1 MLNNKEKYM
10 NIAKKCLGIHIY
22 SIGEGSKIIS
32 FEAYGKKWITGMI
45 IEKEKEK
52 RRLEFRKVNNV
63 IEVST
68 YYPHP
73 LYGPLITMC
82 SLLIPSVLEE
92 EAKNIKESNE
102 LIEIR

>member
-1 MLNNKEKYM
+1 M

-32 FEAYGKKWITGMI
+32 FEAYGKRWITGMVI
-45 IEKEKEK
+45 KKGKEK
-52 RRLEFRKVNNV
+52 RRLEFRKVKFNGKNI

-68 YYPHP
+68 YRPHK
-73 LYGPLITMC
+73 LYGPLIPMC
-82 SLLIPSVLEE
+82 SLWLPFVLEE
-92 EAKNIKESNE
+92 KAKNIKESNE